1 MRRILLTLI
10 VLMGGC
16 SREASE
22 PLTEA
27 DGMKTTRPFGSWPSP
42 ITAASV
48 VEGSRGLSSL
58 SFDGDYLYWVESRP
72 EEGGRNTI
80 MRWTTGGEPEEILP
94 APWYA
99 RTRVQEYGGRSVL
112 VADGT
117 IWFSNFEDQRLYRLV
132 PGTEPE
138 AVTPEADLRYAAC
151 ILDRSRNHLICVR
164 EDHRTPG
171 EPRNTLVA
179 LPMDS
184 VSEGEVLFDDS
195 DFVSAPS
202 LSPDGS
208 RIAFTSWRHPNMPW
222 DNTSLWSAGFD
233 ADGRLAGL
241 TLHNDGMEESVIN
254 PQWGEDNQLYA
265 ISDRDNWWKI
275 YRVAGDR
282 FTLIDS
288 GIEQAEIGGPDWV
301 VGQNFYHLL
310 GDGKILAQ
318 VMRGGVEHAVIIN
331 PATSSSVPLAL
342 ASASIIDI
350 LPVDDRLFVINA
362 ATDQPPALL
371 ETDLS
376 GNTRTIIR
384 TSNDF
389 SLDSE
394 WAPQYQLVSF
404 PTGQGATA
412 HGIYLP
418 PTNPG
423 VRAPEGDAPPLIV
436 SVHGG
441 PTAVSTPA
449 FRLSQLYWT
458 SRGFAVLDLNYR
470 GSTGFG
476 RDYRRSLYGQWG
488 IADVEDAVAGAT
500 WLAEK
505 GLADS
510 DRLIIRGGSAGGYTT
525 LAAHAFH
532 DVFAAGASYYG
543 VSDLE
548 ALAKDTHKFES
559 RYLDQV
565 IGPYPERRDLYVER
579 SPIHHLAGFSAPLL
593 LLQGLDDPV
602 VPPNQSEMIFK
613 ALKSR
618 GIPTAYLAF
627 EGESHGFRKAQNQI
641 RSLQAELYFYARV
654 LDFATA
660 EDLPHLEIEGLA
672 SPS

>member
-1 MRRILLTLI
+1 MVYAVAMSLTK
-10 VLMGGC
+10 
-16 SREASE
+16 
-22 PLTEA
+22 PY
-27 DGMKTTRPFGSWPSP
+27 GSWPSP

-72 EEGGRNTI
+72 QEGGRNTI
-80 MRWTTGGEPEEILP
+80 MRWRAGGEPEEILP

-99 RTRVQEYGGRSVL
+99 RSRVQEYGGRSVL

-117 IWFSNFEDQRLYRLV
+117 IWFSHFEDQRLYRLV
-132 PGTEPE
+132 PGDTPQP
-138 AVTPEADLRYAAC
+138 VTPREDLRYAGC
-151 ILDRSRNHLICVR
+151 VPDRSRNRLLCVR
-164 EDHRTPG
+164 EDHRVPG
-171 EPRNTLVA
+171 EPCNTLVA
-179 LPMDS
+179 LPLDS
-184 VSEGEVLFDDS
+184 VSEGEVLFDDG

-202 LSPDGS
+202 LSADGS

-222 DNTSLWSAGFD
+222 DNTTLWSAGFD
-233 ADGRLAGL
+233 ASGRLAGL
-241 TLHNDGMEESVIN
+241 TRHDDGTAESVIN
-254 PQWGEDNQLYA
+254 PQWSADNQLYA

-275 YRVAGDR
+275 YRVAGQR
-282 FTLIDS
+282 FTAIDS
-288 GIEQAEIGGPDWV
+288 GIERAEIGGPDWV

-310 GDGKILAQ
+310 DDGRILAK
-318 VMRGGVEHAVIIN
+318 VMVAGVEHAVIID
-331 PATSSSVPLAL
+331 PATPVSASLAL
-342 ASASIIDI
+342 ASASIIDM
-350 LPVDDRLFVINA
+350 LPLAERIFFINA
-362 ATDQPPALL
+362 AADRPPVLL
-371 ETDLS
+371 ETDLD
-376 GNTRTIIR
+376 GNTRTVIR
-384 TSNDF
+384 TSSDF
-389 SLDSE
+389 SLDRE
-394 WAPQYQLVSF
+394 WVPQYQLVSF

-423 VRAPEGDAPPLIV
+423 VRAPAGDAPPLIV

-449 FRLSQLYWT
+449 FRLDQLYWT
-458 SRGFAVLDLNYR
+458 SRGFALLNLNYR

-476 RDYRRSLYGQWG
+476 RDYRRELYGQWG
-488 IADVEDAVAGAT
+488 VADVEDAVAGAT
-500 WLAEK
+500 WLAGQ
-505 GLADS
+505 GLADP

-548 ALAKDTHKFES
+548 ALATDTHKFES

-565 IGPYPERRDLYVER
+565 IGPYPARRDLYRER
-579 SPIHHLAGFSAPLL
+579 SPIHHLAGFKAPLL

-602 VPPNQSEMIFK
+602 VPPNQSEMIFE

-627 EGESHGFRKAQNQI
+627 AGESHGFRQAQNQI

-654 LDFATA
+654 LGFATA
-660 EDLPHLEIEGLA
+660 EKLPGLDIHGLTDPA
-672 SPS
+672 DATGE